1 MKNVKRILTLL
12 VVLAMVFGC
21 LFAIAACK
29 PDEEDPNKKPPVGGD
44 TTDIPTADGKVTL
57 YLTAEFGETPAEYVS
72 IFYCGGANG
81 WIDGASKPGDVMGVS
96 AMTRLGTTNTYY
108 IQVALDTTASQYN
121 EYKVGFG
128 YNDKS
133 PLPKDKWGMQN
144 YGYCSDECPT
154 DMTNVTFE
162 WDGSGTQPAGTV
174 TVGGATVFVLN
185 VEECRHL

>member
-81 WIDGASKPGDVMGVS
+81 WIDGASKPGDVMGAQPTPITSKLLWIPQQVS
-96 AMTRLGTTNTYY
+96 TTSTKSALATTTR
-108 IQVALDTTASQYN
+108 V
-121 EYKVGFG
+121 
-128 YNDKS
+128 
-133 PLPKDKWGMQN
+133 PCPKISGVCKTMDIA
-144 YGYCSDECPT
+144 PT
-154 DMTNVTFE
+154 SVP
-162 WDGSGTQPAGTV
+162 QI
-174 TVGGATVFVLN
+174 
-185 VEECRHL
+185 